1 MGFEDSSQR
10 LISLGRLLACTTVQP
25 HLSQQPTRLHIV
37 LNEQHA
43 PPSPPPLSL
52 PPSVPYQRDVAGTDG
67 VPDNPHMA
75 CKVTL
80 SMDDVLGPS

>member
-10 LISLGRLLACTTVQP
+10 LISMGRLLACTTVQP

-43 PPSPPPLSL
+43 PPPLYPPLCHT
-52 PPSVPYQRDVAGTDG
+52 RG
-67 VPDNPHMA
+67 M
-75 CKVTL
+75 
-80 SMDDVLGPS
+80 